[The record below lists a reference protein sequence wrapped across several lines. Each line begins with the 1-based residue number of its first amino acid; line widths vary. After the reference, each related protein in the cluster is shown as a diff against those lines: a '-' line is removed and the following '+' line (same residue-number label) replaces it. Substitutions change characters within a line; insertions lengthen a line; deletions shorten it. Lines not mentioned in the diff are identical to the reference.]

1 MEVYSMQK
9 VRFLIPFLIFLV
21 LFLMT
26 SGFCYYFFNE
36 KMQVIEKQKAVENA
50 IGTLLPT
57 TYSSDS
63 TEDREVE
70 IGIKSSLFIRTVN
83 LRKKLESIENKTG
96 FTSADADKI
105 PAQITGEGDR
115 NKANLNTIEEKIK
128 KPVKRIN
135 YEDDLNKIYSWITTQ
150 EKLLKKF
157 NNIKSQHFVDYGQFI
172 GLDVQTQ
179 IAKSNALIASLKQTD
194 IGDAI
199 NSFKVFYQEAENVT
213 NKKRRAEIDAINN
226 QINDIETKA
235 QESILKIQTA
245 LNEYATFVNKT
256 GLKFS
261 DMVKSREII
270 LGAYSE
276 CINLVQTLSTLTTT
290 IDDEENTLILPKIA
304 ESKARNEASELLVLL
319 HPNDNGFFKRI
330 YTDGIIQPGVTL
342 PQDEFNVANLEFAA
356 LIADSM
362 MDINSR
368 RFRTNPAY
376 QAGINLESIVE
387 TQALTINSLVEMN
400 KMLKLKLLQVFKT
413 NDKDVPLPNV
423 PLKQKTAFGKD
434 IKETD
439 TTLTS
444 EIGNRISKLAG
455 ETEKSNVERNEI
467 LRLVSDL
474 EDQAEELRDS
484 LSRLSEPFKKAI
496 REHKKRISSLEKNF
510 VSLKGKIAEDIKS
523 EGKLRPSQG
532 ADGVVTFTDR
542 LNKNYNINL
551 GKADK
556 IAPGMRFIV
565 YNEVGGEMNVKGLLE
580 VLVLRQ
586 EHYATCGLI
595 IKYPGT
601 EILKGDKISN
611 PFFRKVNGKAE
622 FLTVAFI
629 GKFEPPESNVSNAQ
643 MKIYLT
649 ELGVKVVDVPTTS
662 TDLIILSKPIS
673 KLATRTSIE
682 KNYITKL
689 RPKISFDEL
698 EVKDILIYFLDQ

>member
-1 MEVYSMQK
+1 MQK

-21 LFLMT
+21 LFIMT

-36 KMQVIEKQKAVENA
+36 KIQIIEKEKAVDNA
-50 IGTLLPT
+50 IGTVLPT
-57 TYSSDS
+57 TYSPDS
-63 TEDREVE
+63 EKDDVE
-70 IGIKSSLFIRTVN
+70 LSIKSSLFIRTVN

-96 FTSADADKI
+96 FSSADADKI
-105 PAQITGEGDR
+105 PAQITREGDKA
-115 NKANLNTIEEKIK
+115 KANLNTIEEKMK
-128 KPVKRIN
+128 KPAKRIN
-135 YEDDLNKIYSWITTQ
+135 YEKDLEKIYSWITAQ
-150 EKLLKKF
+150 EQLLKKF

-172 GLDVQTQ
+172 GLDIQTQ
-179 IAKSNALIASLKQTD
+179 IAKSNGLIASLKQTD

-199 NSFKVFYQEAENVT
+199 NAFKIFFQEAENVT
-213 NKKRRAEIDAINN
+213 EKLRRDEIDAINN

-235 QESILKIQTA
+235 QQYVLNIQTA
-245 LNEYATFVNKT
+245 LNEYAAFVNKS
-256 GLKFS
+256 GLKLS
-261 DMVKSREII
+261 DLIKSRELI

-276 CINLVQTLSTLTTT
+276 CVSLVRTLSTLTTT
-290 IDDEENTLILPKIA
+290 INDEQKTFILPKIA

-319 HPNDNGFFKRI
+319 HPNDNAFFKRI
-330 YTDGIIQPGVTL
+330 YTDGIIQPGVNL

-362 MDINSR
+362 MDVNSR

-387 TQALTINSLVEMN
+387 AQTLTINTLVEMN

-413 NDKDVPLPNV
+413 NDKDVPLPSA
-423 PLKQKTAFGKD
+423 PLKQKNQLDKD
-434 IKETD
+434 ITETN

-444 EIGNRISKLAG
+444 EVSDRITKLGA
-455 ETEKSNVERNEI
+455 ETEKANVERNEI

-474 EDQAEELRDS
+474 EDMAEELRES

-496 REHKKRISSLEKNF
+496 REHKKRLVSLEKNF
-510 VSLKGKIAEDIKS
+510 LSLKGKIADDIKS

-532 ADGVVTFTDR
+532 ADGVITFTDR

-565 YNEVGGEMNVKGLLE
+565 YNEVGGETNVKGLLE

-586 EHYATCGLI
+586 DHYATCGLI

-643 MKIYLT
+643 MLTYLT
-649 ELGVKVVDVPTTS
+649 ELGVKVVEVPTST

-682 KNYITKL
+682 KHYMKDL
-689 RPKISFDEL
+689 RPKIAFDEI
-698 EVKDILIYFLDQ
+698 EVKDILIYFHDQ